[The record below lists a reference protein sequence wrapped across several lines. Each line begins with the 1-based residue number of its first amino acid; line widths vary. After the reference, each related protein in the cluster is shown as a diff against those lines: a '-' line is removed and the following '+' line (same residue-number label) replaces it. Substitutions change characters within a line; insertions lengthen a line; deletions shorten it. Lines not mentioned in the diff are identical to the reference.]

1 MPALSAVLTD
11 AAARQPQS
19 VFLRTAEGE
28 LTYRQA
34 DERAGRLAAGVRALG
49 VGPGTT
55 VALLMDN
62 GLDQVLLWFALNRLG
77 AVHVPLNTALV
88 GDRLDH
94 ALRVCEAT
102 LLVSDDRYVPAVA
115 TVRDRLPQVRR
126 VVVRGTGSLE
136 DAVSFSGLSACPDT
150 LPVSEV
156 ADLAPAT
163 MLFTS
168 GTTGPSKAC
177 VLSHRY
183 LVRQGQLHAE
193 HLGLRSE
200 DVLYCPFPL
209 FHVDAATLTVSAA
222 LSVGATAALGARF
235 SVSRFWEEVRAFDA
249 TVFNFMG
256 ATLSLLWKR
265 APDPRDRDHRV
276 RLAWGVPMPQWQR
289 GFEDRFGFPLR
300 QVYGSTDAG
309 ISVYD
314 PVDGPQK
321 PGAAGRVVAQYD
333 VQIRSSSGRPVPP
346 GTVGEITVRGREPGL
361 VMNGYHGM
369 PEATAEAIVDGWVR
383 TGDAGSLDEDGYLTF
398 HGRLTDSI
406 RRRGENISAFEVE
419 QLVAAHPKVL
429 EAAAVGVPS
438 DLTEEDVKVVVV
450 LKEGEACTAAELHRH
465 CTEVAP
471 RHMVPRYLEIVP
483 RLPKT
488 PTEKVEKFRLTEDPF
503 TPGTWDSERHGDSP
517 RRTT

>member
-1 MPALSAVLTD
+1 MPSLSACLADTV
-11 AAARQPQS
+11 ARSPDR
-19 VFLRTAEGE
+19 VFVRTSEGR
-28 LTYRQA
+28 LTYREA
-34 DERAGRLAAGVRALG
+34 DEQAARLAAGFRGLG
-49 VGPGTT
+49 VRRGST

-62 GLDQVLLWFALNRLG
+62 SLEQVLVWFALNRLG

-88 GDRLDH
+88 GGPLEH
-94 ALRVCEAT
+94 ALRVCQAT
-102 LLVSDDRYVPAVA
+102 LVVVDERRLPLVAPF
-115 TVRDRLPQVRR
+115 RDRLPPLRR
-126 VVVRGTGSLE
+126 IVVNGKTAQGE
-136 DAVSFSGLSACPDT
+136 N
-150 LPVSEV
+150 LPRLTDLIGCFQTAPV
-156 ADLAPAT
+156 ADVTDLEPAT

-183 LVRQGQLHAE
+183 LVRQGQLHAK
-193 HLGLRSE
+193 HLGLRVD

-222 LSVGATAALGARF
+222 LSLGATAALGARF
-235 SVSRFWEEVRAFDA
+235 SVSRFWDELRAFDG

-256 ATLSLLWKR
+256 ATLSLLWKQD
-265 APDPRDRDHRV
+265 PHPRDRDHRV
-276 RLAWGVPMPQWQR
+276 RLAWGVPMPEWQH

-309 ISVYD
+309 IPVYD
-314 PVDGPQK
+314 PLDGPQK
-321 PGAAGRVVAQYD
+321 PGAAGQVIEEYD
-333 VQIRSSSGRPVPP
+333 VQVRDLSGRPLSR
-346 GTVGEITVRGREPGL
+346 GSVGEVVVRGREPGL

-369 PEATAEAIVDGWVR
+369 PEASAEVLVDGWVR
-383 TGDAGSLDEDGYLTF
+383 TGDAGSLDAAGYLTF
-398 HGRLTDSI
+398 HGRLSDSI

-438 DLTEEDVKVVVV
+438 ELTEEEVKVVVV
-450 LKEGEACTAAELHRH
+450 IKNGQTCSPEELHRH

-471 RHMVPRYLEIVP
+471 RHMVPRYIEIVP

-488 PTEKVEKFRLTEDPF
+488 PTEKVEKFRLKAAPF
-503 TPGTWDSERHGDSP
+503 TAGTWDSDQHA
-517 RRTT
+517 RRQRA